1 VINDRDAAAAI
12 AAPVKPVTRIR
23 NAQPGYNQPTPQPTT
38 TKTVIPV
45 THSKTGSGNLKSH
58 KMNSEKYLYSNI
70 PEIESRV
77 LSVLP
82 AILQNG
88 FILEDFKP
96 LPYGIRLIFRKDD
109 TGINVNLY
117 HSKKKGHSTVFDAKI
132 PKQFEQELRLHLTG
146 QTDSNHISPVVAEQN
161 FTRWIGCDEGG
172 KGAFTGPLVVAAY
185 LCDQDHSRDL
195 AASGITDSKSLNGQR
210 LMKLS
215 HQLMNRYKNR
225 IGLVELKPETYNR
238 LYADFKEQGRSLNH
252 LLAWAHGKA
261 VEKLLKWNPAAVI
274 VDQFAWPSFIRGR
287 MPDVP
292 NLIIRTKAENN
303 IAVAAASIVAA
314 GRYLTLLKQLSEE
327 VGVVIQPGA
336 GANADQSVRRAVD
349 LHGNDILHRIVKVH
363 FRNIDKIR

>member
-1 VINDRDAAAAI
+1 MTDNI
-12 AAPVKPVTRIR
+12 
-23 NAQPGYNQPTPQPTT
+23 
-38 TKTVIPV
+38 
-45 THSKTGSGNLKSH
+45 SSSGNPKANNMISD
-58 KMNSEKYLYSNI
+58 KNLYSDI

-82 AILQNG
+82 AVLKNG
-88 FILEDFKP
+88 FVLEDFKS
-96 LPYGIRLIFRKDD
+96 LPYGIRLLFRKEDSSVGV
-109 TGINVNLY
+109 TLY
-117 HSKKKGHSTVFDAKI
+117 YSKKKGHSTVFDAKI
-132 PKQFEQELRLHLTG
+132 PKQIEQELRLHLTE
-146 QTDSNHISPVVAEQN
+146 QTDSSHISPVAAEQD

-185 LCDQDHSRDL
+185 LCDQDHARDL
-195 AASGITDSKSLNGQR
+195 AATGITDSKSLNGER

-261 VEKLLKWNPAAVI
+261 VEKLLKWNPDAVI
-274 VDQFAWPSFIRGR
+274 VDQFAWPSFIQRR
-287 MPDVP
+287 MPEAP

-314 GRYLTLLKQLSEE
+314 GRYLTALKLLSEE
-327 VGVVIQPGA
+327 FGVAIQPGA

-349 LHGNDILHRIVKVH
+349 LHGNDILHRLVKLH
-363 FRNIDKIR
+363 FRNIEKIR

>member
-1 VINDRDAAAAI
+1 MTDNI
-12 AAPVKPVTRIR
+12 
-23 NAQPGYNQPTPQPTT
+23 
-38 TKTVIPV
+38 
-45 THSKTGSGNLKSH
+45 SSSGNPKANNMISD
-58 KMNSEKYLYSNI
+58 KNIYSDI

-82 AILQNG
+82 AVLKNG
-88 FILEDFKP
+88 FVLEDFKS
-96 LPYGIRLIFRKDD
+96 LPYGIRLLFRKEDSCIGV
-109 TGINVNLY
+109 TLY
-117 HSKKKGHSTVFDAKI
+117 YSKKKGHSTVFDAKI

-146 QTDSNHISPVVAEQN
+146 KPDSCRISPIAAERD

-185 LCDQDHSRDL
+185 MCDQDHAREL
-195 AASGITDSKSLNGQR
+195 AATGITDSKSLNGER

-261 VEKLLKWNPAAVI
+261 VEKLLKWNPDAVI
-274 VDQFAWPSFIRGR
+274 VDQFAWPSFIQRR

-292 NLIIRTKAENN
+292 KLIVRTKAENN

-314 GRYLTLLKQLSEE
+314 GRYLTALKLLSEE
-327 VGVVIQPGA
+327 LGVAIQPGA

-349 LHGNDILHRIVKVH
+349 LHGNDILHRIVKLH
-363 FRNIDKIR
+363 FRNTEKIR